1 MYIILYDKYADK
13 TYDFT
18 VAGDYPYEAALS
30 VFMNIDEF
38 NTMFDK
44 TPDYYSG
51 YFSDAELTGLDSS
64 NIYMT
69 LDNSEF
75 SGMADQLWASF
86 AAFMGPVKWFGVI
99 MFVLMVYLLAKQII
113 ERNAVSISM
122 TKILGF
128 TGGEIGGLYIVA
140 TSIIVILGLLIAV
153 PVVDQLLKLIFKTY
167 LYKRMSGYLPYA
179 ISNDCYIKMVVIG
192 VVSYLAVA
200 TLQLY
205 KIHRI
210 PKTDALKTLE

>member
-1 MYIILYDKYADK
+1 
-13 TYDFT
+13 
-18 VAGDYPYEAALS
+18 
-30 VFMNIDEF
+30 MNLDEF
-38 NTMFDK
+38 NKKFDK

-51 YFSDAELTGLDSS
+51 YFSDEVLDTLDDA

-69 LDNSEF
+69 LDNKDFAGFAS
-75 SGMADQLWASF
+75 QLWDSF
-86 AAFMGPVKWFGVI
+86 ADFMGPVKWFGVI

-128 TGGEIGGLYIVA
+128 TGKEIGGLYIAA
-140 TSIIVILGLLIAV
+140 TSIVVVAGLLLAV
-153 PVVDQLLKLIFKTY
+153 PVVSWLMRLIFKYY

-179 ISNDCYIKMVVIG
+179 ISNDCYIQMVIIG
-192 VVSYLAVA
+192 IISYIAVA
-200 TLQLY
+200 ALQLL

-210 PKTDALKTLE
+210 PKTNALKTIE